1 MTAAALGNIR
11 PQIQLSVNNTHI
23 VALVDTG
30 ASRTLLRQDVFK
42 NLCSQ
47 SSRMPILRRDNTNLQ
62 SVTGQTLE
70 VLGFTEIAVQ
80 NAGNIQVHVVANLP
94 NQMIIGIDALVKG
107 DASLH
112 LHHNCMSWFNTTW
125 PLHLDES
132 QGVAGLDQTC
142 PFTTHTQINS
152 LLAQYAKLFSGPSDP
167 NGYCKINP
175 MKIITTGNPIYQRPY
190 RAPLN
195 KRDEISKA
203 IDDMLKAGV
212 IKPSSSP
219 WASPVTLVPKGEGWR
234 FCVDYRKINQ
244 VTKRDRYPVPRID
257 EIFDLL
263 QGNSVF
269 STLDLKNGYHQLSID
284 PIDTEKTAFVCHKGQ
299 FEFLRVPFGLAN
311 APAQFQRTMDHIF
324 RDLLGV
330 CVLVYIDDIIVYSPD
345 VQSHTRHLKQ
355 VFECL
360 KQANLRLKPS
370 KCHFA
375 QTKVKVLGYIISGE
389 GIVPDPAKTEAMQK
403 LKPPTSVKQ
412 VRSFLGMANYYRSCI
427 PDYANLAAPLTALTK
442 QNQRFLWTEQH
453 LSAFNSLKNA
463 LLSPQILAYPRT
475 DLPYYLYTD
484 ASDRCVG
491 AILVQRHED
500 GIEHVI
506 QYYSHQL
513 SDVQQRWS
521 TLEREGYA
529 ILSAVTKLRPYLLG
543 SLITIYTDHRP
554 LVSLF
559 Q

>member
-1 MTAAALGNIR
+1 
-11 PQIQLSVNNTHI
+11 
-23 VALVDTG
+23 
-30 ASRTLLRQDVFK
+30 
-42 NLCSQ
+42 
-47 SSRMPILRRDNTNLQ
+47 
-62 SVTGQTLE
+62 
-70 VLGFTEIAVQ
+70 
-80 NAGNIQVHVVANLP
+80 
-94 NQMIIGIDALVKG
+94 
-107 DASLH
+107 
-112 LHHNCMSWFNTTW
+112 
-125 PLHLDES
+125 
-132 QGVAGLDQTC
+132 
-142 PFTTHTQINS
+142 
-152 LLAQYAKLFSGPSDP
+152 
-167 NGYCKINP
+167 
-175 MKIITTGNPIYQRPY
+175 
-190 RAPLN
+190 
-195 KRDEISKA
+195 
-203 IDDMLKAGV
+203 MLKAGV

-219 WASPVTLVPKGEGWR
+219 LASPVTLVPKGEGWR
-234 FCVDYRKINQ
+234 FFIDYRKINQ

-257 EIFDLL
+257 DFFYLL

-284 PIDTEKTAFVCHKGQ
+284 PTDTEKTAFVCHKGQ

-360 KQANLRLKPS
+360 KQANLHLKPS

-375 QTKVKVLGYIISGE
+375 QTQVKVLGYIISGE
-389 GIVPDPAKTEAMQK
+389 GIVPDPAKTEAIQK

-412 VRSFLGMANYYRSCI
+412 VRPFLGMANYYRNGI

-442 QNQRFLWTEQH
+442 QNQRFLWTAQH

-475 DLPYYLYTD
+475 DLPYNLYTD
-484 ASDRCVG
+484 VSDRCVG

-500 GIEHVI
+500 GIEHAI

-554 LVSLF
+554 LFSLF
-559 Q
+559 QKKNYQMQNSNAGP